1 MVALGALGIVTHL
14 TLDIEPAYEMSQ
26 QVHLGVPLD
35 GSRTD
40 WMTCSAL
47 ATASAVFTRLVQR

>member
-1 MVALGALGIVTHL
+1 MKLVVADGDLVELRRDLDPDKFRGSVVALGALGIVTHL

-35 GSRTD
+35 
-40 WMTCSAL
+40 
-47 ATASAVFTRLVQR
+47 